1 MRRFPSW
8 VWLLLAVGFAI
19 IASFM
24 ALGWLQRQAAIRP
37 SDQIKPIFVVV
48 AKTGVNPDSL
58 LSLEQL
64 KTAVWRQG
72 KPPKGSFANLEQVV
86 GRLTVASL
94 MPGELITEAKL
105 APNGSLP
112 GITALLSPNQRA
124 MTVKVDEASGVAG
137 FLSPGN
143 RVDVVVIV
151 DKGGYAKNPF
161 SKLLFQNLKVLG
173 TGQKMENRPGDKP
186 QIVPTITLEVTPA
199 EGERLALAAQEGRI
213 SLVLRGQGD
222 KSPVET
228 LGVDANRLFGITP
241 KATPAPSVT
250 PLPRRTVE
258 VIRGTET
265 GPVAF

>member
-8 VWLLLAVGFAI
+8 VWLIVAVGFAI
-19 IASFM
+19 VASAM
-24 ALGWLQRQAAIRP
+24 ALGWLQRQAAIR
-37 SDQIKPIFVVV
+37 SAGQGKPIFVVA
-48 AKTGVNPDSL
+48 AKTGVNPDSPL
-58 LSLEQL
+58 GLEQL
-64 KTAVWRQG
+64 KAVVWHQE
-72 KPPKGSFANLEQVV
+72 KPPKGSFGNVEQVV
-86 GRLTVASL
+86 GRLTMASL

-105 APNGSLP
+105 APKGSLP

-124 MTVKVDEASGVAG
+124 MTVKVDEASGLAG
-137 FLSPGN
+137 FLSPGD

-151 DKGGYAKNPF
+151 EKGPYAKNPF

-222 KSPVET
+222 KFPVET
-228 LGVDANRLFGITP
+228 LGVDASQLFGRP
-241 KATPAPSVT
+241 QKATPAPLVSA
-250 PLPRRTVE
+250 PPRRTVE

-265 GPVAF
+265 GPVTF